1 MKPMEMTLATL
12 PACHK
17 LTFNTV
23 AHEQNKAGE
32 TGFTT
37 DVSSNAPPADAQS
50 GANLKAIYAALVILP
65 IAAFVWIALSGK
77 SLPAAV
83 GVAAPTSSAVLAS
96 QAVFR
101 LPIFL
106 AQIAIIIA
114 VARLFGILLKRVGQ
128 PQVIGEMVA
137 GLALGPSLLGSLWP
151 EGYAWLFPTGTVR
164 FLNALSQLGIVLF
177 MFLVGL
183 ELDLKNL
190 RARGRHILVI
200 SHAGMALP
208 MLGGG
213 LLALLL
219 YHNYSTANTSFM
231 EFTLFFGCAMSV
243 TAFPVLARI
252 LAERGLSTTTLGS
265 TAMACAAIADI
276 TAWAL
281 LALSVSVE
289 RGTGNT
295 SAILWRMVIG
305 GTVFLVAMFFGVRR
319 LLEFY
324 WRRKE
329 QTKPSSLGHNEF
341 SFVLLIVLLSA
352 LATELLNAHAI
363 FGAFVA
369 GVIMPRDGKLRAA
382 LESRLEDILVVLLL
396 PLFFAYTGLRT
407 NVGLISSGGEWGIA
421 ALILGVAVLGKLGGT
436 TIAAR
441 TTGIQW
447 REAGGLG
454 VLMNSRG
461 LMELVILTI
470 GLQDGII
477 TPALFTMMVIMAV
490 VTTMMTSPIL
500 AWLVPSSRP
509 A

>member
-1 MKPMEMTLATL
+1 MTT
-12 PACHK
+12 
-17 LTFNTV
+17 
-23 AHEQNKAGE
+23 
-32 TGFTT
+32 TT
-37 DVSSNAPPADAQS
+37 DNQPVWNS
-50 GANLKAIYAALVILP
+50 KAIYTALVILP
-65 IAAFVWIALSGK
+65 IAAFVWIVLSGK
-77 SLPAAV
+77 TLPAAV
-83 GVAAPTSSAVLAS
+83 GVGAPSGSAIPAS
-96 QAVFR
+96 QAVFH

-106 AQIAIIIA
+106 AQIAIVIA
-114 VARLFGILLKRVGQ
+114 VARIFGILLKRLGQ
-128 PQVIGEMVA
+128 PQVIGEMIA
-137 GLALGPSLLGSLWP
+137 GLALGPSLLGAVWP
-151 EGYAWLFPTGTVR
+151 DGYAWLFPAGTVR

-183 ELDLKNL
+183 ELNL
-190 RARGRHILVI
+190 QNFRARGKHILVI

-213 LLALLL
+213 LLALML
-219 YHNYSTANTSFM
+219 YHDYSTNQTSFM

-252 LAERGLSTTTLGS
+252 LAERGLSATSLGT
-265 TAMACAAIADI
+265 TAMACAAIADV

-289 RGTGNT
+289 RGAG
-295 SAILWRMVIG
+295 SASMILWRMVIG
-305 GTVFLVAMFFGVRR
+305 ASLFLGIMFFGVRR
-319 LLEFY
+319 VIVFY
-324 WRRKE
+324 WKKNSANNE
-329 QTKPSSLGHNEF
+329 ALSHNEF
-341 SFVLLIVLLSA
+341 SIILLIVLLSA

-396 PLFFAYTGLRT
+396 PLFFAFTGLRT
-407 NVGLISSGGEWGIA
+407 NVGLLTTSRDWWLA
-421 ALILGVAVLGKLGGT
+421 ALILGVAVIGKLGGT
-436 TIAAR
+436 TLAAR
-441 TTGIQW
+441 ASGIQW
-447 REAGGLG
+447 REANALG

-500 AWLVPSSRP
+500 ARLVPSPIR
-509 A
+509 AREI